1 MAAKS
6 QDKILF
12 GAALVLLLASA
23 GWMALQG
30 SKLSALRASSEAAVN
45 PAAYVPAGID
55 APVTTSTTWPTAPA
69 QTTGPEWIYDLFT
82 PPEIYYNE
90 ATKKFTV
97 TPPEIV
103 KPEDRVDTKPIPFG
117 VDLVQVKQDA
127 FRLQL
132 VGYIG
137 VEGDYRGT
145 FENAISGETIIGR
158 AGKVIAGLDL
168 TIRSF
173 DVKRNTILSKDSM
186 PVIETEATAVV
197 VDNKTGEVTTL
208 SNKNKHIK
216 GTPFAV
222 IKVSGSTETTDYKAD
237 AKFTVG
243 DATYTVL
250 RVTTEP
256 PSVEIRKE
264 APGLKQA
271 ETKTLTPEGSNDPVG
286 APVPAASEPEA
297 PPATVPPPFTFGN

>member
-23 GWMALQG
+23 GWMALQS
-30 SKLSALRASSEAAVN
+30 SKLSALRASSEAAITTS
-45 PAAYVPAGID
+45 AYVPTGID
-55 APVTTSTTWPTAPA
+55 APVATQVSWPAAPA
-69 QTTGPEWIYDLFT
+69 QSTGPEWIYDLFT

-97 TPPEIV
+97 TPPVIV
-103 KPEDRVDTKPIPFG
+103 KPEDPVEPKPIPFG
-117 VDLVQVKQDA
+117 VELVQIKQDA

-137 VEGDYRGT
+137 EEGDYRGT
-145 FENAISGETIIGR
+145 FENALTGDTIIGG
-158 AGKVIAGLDL
+158 AGKVINKLDL

-186 PVIETEATAVV
+186 PVIETEAIAVV

-208 SNKNKHIK
+208 SNKNKHLK

-222 IKVSGSTETTDYKAD
+222 VRIDGSSETSDYKAN
-237 AKFTVG
+237 ATFTAG

-250 RVTTEP
+250 SVTAEP

-264 APGLKQA
+264 APSLKQA
-271 ETKTLTPEGSNDPVG
+271 ETKTLTPAGSGGPVVDPT
-286 APVPAASEPEA
+286 PAAPEPEA
-297 PPATVPPPFTFGN
+297 PTGTPAPFNFGN